1 MKIYIPQ
8 LVAVV
13 LLMAGSHNTLAANE
27 DQMQAIKA
35 LGELNGIAL
44 SCRQLEQTQRMK
56 QAMVE
61 NLPKLRYLGDYFD
74 QASNDAFLAF
84 SNEHRLCPVK
94 SEFAAQV
101 TAAIDKLAQ
110 QFSKSEK

>member
-1 MKIYIPQ
+1 MKVYIPQ
-8 LVAVV
+8 LIVIV
-13 LLMAGSHNTLAANE
+13 LLMAGSQQSLAAS
-27 DQMQAIKA
+27 DGQMQAIKA

-61 NLPKLRYLGDYFD
+61 NLPKLRHLGAYFD

-84 SNEHRLCPVK
+84 SNERRLCPVK
-94 SEFAAQV
+94 SEFATQV